1 MSPAPLACPW
11 KPSLLKSSACQPSRA
26 QGEGVCTSPG
36 HSGPCAMVCP
46 MSCAGPSCGPCSHLL
61 HSSQIIPLH
70 GVRGTNKPATETWD
84 GRMGQLIL
92 IILYIN
98 NLQIVCKFGNSC
110 RRSNVTL
117 LLLPHSSGCLSHSL
131 VFPCLKLDCKC
142 SGKALG
148 LPLPCTAPWSHG
160 SSNNK

>member
-1 MSPAPLACPW
+1 MSPAPLTCLW
-11 KPSLLKSSACQPSRA
+11 KPSLHRSSACQPSPCPRGRDLHVPRA
-26 QGEGVCTSPG
+26 FWP
-36 HSGPCAMVCP
+36 PCP
-46 MSCAGPSCGPCSHLL
+46 MSCVGPSYNPCSHLL

-70 GVRGTNKPATETWD
+70 GVRGTSKPATETWD

-98 NLQIVCKFGNSC
+98 NLQIICKFGNSLQH
-110 RRSNVTL
+110 SNVTL

-131 VFPCLKLDCKC
+131 VFPCLKLDCKW
-142 SGKALG
+142 SGKRLG
-148 LPLPCTAPWSHG
+148 PPLPRTAPRSHC

>member
-1 MSPAPLACPW
+1 M
-11 KPSLLKSSACQPSRA
+11 
-26 QGEGVCTSPG
+26 SPG
-36 HSGPCAMVCP
+36 HSDHSAMVCP
-46 MSCAGPSCGPCSHLL
+46 MPCVGPSCSPCNHIL
-61 HSSQIIPLH
+61 HSPQINPLH
-70 GVRGTNKPATETWD
+70 GVQDMSKPATETRD

-98 NLQIVCKFGNSC
+98 NLQIICKFGNSR

-131 VFPCLKLDCKC
+131 VFPCLKLDCKW
-142 SGKALG
+142 SGKGLG
-148 LPLPCTAPWSHG
+148 PPLPCTAPRSH

>member
-1 MSPAPLACPW
+1 MARLGMLIPCTSYV
-11 KPSLLKSSACQPSRA
+11 SLDRSLACQPSHA
-26 QGEGVCTSPG
+26 QGKVAACPQGVLATVPW
-36 HSGPCAMVCP
+36 CAP
-46 MSCAGPSCGPCSHLL
+46 RPCSHLL
-61 HSSQIIPLH
+61 HSPQIIPLH
-70 GVRGTNKPATETWD
+70 GVRGTNKPATETRD
-84 GRMGQLIL
+84 GRTGQLIL

-142 SGKALG
+142 SGKGLG
-148 LPLPCTAPWSHG
+148 LPLPCTAPQSRG
-160 SSNNK
+160 CNNNKEG

>member
-1 MSPAPLACPW
+1 MSPRHSGHCAVVCPT
-11 KPSLLKSSACQPSRA
+11 SRA
-26 QGEGVCTSPG
+26 D
-36 HSGPCAMVCP
+36 
-46 MSCAGPSCGPCSHLL
+46 PSCGLCSHL
-61 HSSQIIPLH
+61 HHGSQIIPLH
-70 GVRGTNKPATETWD
+70 GVQGTSKPATERWD

-142 SGKALG
+142 SGKG
-148 LPLPCTAPWSHG
+148 KGPGSPLPRTAPQSHG
-160 SSNNK
+160 SNNNK